1 MKETKIYEKILRRLL
16 AESTNKSSNLGAAI
30 KERGKTATAILYDTN
45 SLIELLSGRQ
55 EDGKSLED
63 QPDIRAAT
71 LDKVIKGY
79 IKIYNIDDG
88 TCYNTTLV
96 DTIAGPGFG
105 KELYSLGYA
114 MSPTGL
120 LAPARNSVSPEA
132 TAAWKKAADR
142 GRKRHKF
149 DDAENPKTPPSR
161 GRLPS
166 VLRTRQGTHRLRV
179 RGRRHRTDA
188 RDKPK
193 GKPRSHHQ
201 DAVSHPRREHSSVE
215 PPQVGRLRR
224 LLNQIRPVKTPPQ
237 PRETK

>member
-149 DDAENPKTPPSR
+149 DDAENPKTPPPEDDCPVFSE
-161 GRLPS
+161 P
-166 VLRTRQGTHRLRV
+166 
-179 RGRRHRTDA
+179 D
-188 RDKPK
+188 
-193 GKPRSHHQ
+193 
-201 DAVSHPRREHSSVE
+201 REHIDYAYEADGTEQTLVTNLKANHEATIKTLSHIPDANTQVWNLLRSV
-215 PPQVGRLRR
+215 GYDDFL
-224 LLNQIRPVKTPPQ
+224 
-237 PRETK
+237 TKYGL